1 MSVTRKNKQNKIK
14 LNKKL
19 SKNDKNIQTLNKKI
33 FKNIKNKAKKTYR
46 KFKGGICNDSSR
58 TCSGSRS
65 ACCDRTSFSSPAARL
80 CHFTPEIIEKWNTW
94 RESGRIGP
102 DPTKIIND
110 EQGIYKHLESSNADL
125 IYEKDRYNNPL
136 PTYYNNSA
144 TQEGIEILKDIA
156 NKRNDWTIKYLKPE
170 CYYCD
175 ANCVNHKTR
184 ADKAQQAADISQR
197 KLDRARTTR
206 RYNRRA
212 RRQGT
217 RSRSR
222 SRSR

>member
-1 MSVTRKNKQNKIK
+1 MSVTRKNKDKKIK

-19 SKNDKNIQTLNKKI
+19 SKYNKNIKILNKKI
-33 FKNIKNKAKKTYR
+33 LKNTKNKDKKTYR
-46 KFKGGICNDSSR
+46 KFKGGLCKDSSR
-58 TCSGSRS
+58 TCAGSRT
-65 ACCDRTSFSSPAARL
+65 ACCNRTTLRTRDARL
-80 CHFTPEIIEKWNTW
+80 CHFRPEIIEQWNTW
-94 RESGRIGP
+94 RESGRRGR
-102 DPTKIIND
+102 DPTDIIND
-110 EQGIYKHLESSNADL
+110 EQEIYKDLESSNAHL

-136 PTYYNNSA
+136 PTSYNTSA